1 MNWFLKAKHWQLF
14 LIIFGLP
21 IICRIAVFVIYI
33 FSFEDEVF
41 ILKTFLVLS
50 SIVNFVS
57 ILLFF
62 AWLWSVGVILQ
73 KQIAPALKLNL
84 RYFKIAL
91 LIPFMISMCAAIWF
105 QITFGANSFNPDFM
119 GFAFFALLVYVIV
132 LFTVLLIPMAYGI
145 FFVAKTIKTLE
156 LKKEVKRSDFISEII
171 FIVFFPI
178 GVWFIQP
185 LINHIKDKT
194 FEDE

>member
-1 MNWFLKAKHWQLF
+1 MIWFLKAKHWQLF

-21 IICRIAVFVIYI
+21 IIYRIVAFLIYI

-50 SIVNFVS
+50 SIVNFIS

-62 AWLWSVGVILQ
+62 GWLWSVGVILQ

-84 RYFKIAL
+84 KYFKIAL
-91 LIPFMISMCAAIWF
+91 LIPCIISVCAAIWF
-105 QITFGANSFNPDFM
+105 QITFGTNSFNPDFM
-119 GFAFFALLVYVIV
+119 GFAFFALFVYVIV
-132 LFTVLLIPMAYGI
+132 LFTVLLIPMAYCI

-156 LKKEVKRSDFISEII
+156 LKKEVKRSDFIGEII

-185 LINHIKDKT
+185 LINLIQEKT
-194 FEDE
+194 FEDK